1 MQFERDE
8 FNQIWNFPHNP
19 YNPFRP
25 PLSGKSLVATS
36 SALEQL
42 SQGLSQWQQK
52 RRISRIS
59 RKFLVFSVVYAVGFA
74 VVFCVLFFF
83 SCSSQSVIWFRP
95 LFLLLMF
102 VFCVSFFFSLAPLSY
117 SSSYILSELLP
128 LTKNNAFTFWG
139 WCNHCLASLGRFFFK
154 SKPLSFCGNPV
165 FVFRTKLFHRNRL
178 QLFINCD
185 FTNTFVVSTETADF
199 TEFTDLCWKPHQ
211 YL

>member
-1 MQFERDE
+1 MNLIKSENFRKIRIICSVRRYQESLWWKLPVIWRSSEVLYLQFERDE

-42 SQGLSQWQQK
+42 SQGLSQWQRK

-59 RKFLVFSVVYAVGFA
+59 RKFLVFAVVYAVGFA
-74 VVFCVLFFF
+74 VFFVCVLFFF

-102 VFCVSFFFSLAPLSY
+102 VFCVSFFFLLRLSV
-117 SSSYILSELLP
+117 IHLVIFCLNFFHWRRTMLLLSESGVIIVL
-128 LTKNNAFTFWG
+128 
-139 WCNHCLASLGRFFFK
+139 H
-154 SKPLSFCGNPV
+154 
-165 FVFRTKLFHRNRL
+165 H
-178 QLFINCD
+178 
-185 FTNTFVVSTETADF
+185 
-199 TEFTDLCWKPHQ
+199 
-211 YL
+211 